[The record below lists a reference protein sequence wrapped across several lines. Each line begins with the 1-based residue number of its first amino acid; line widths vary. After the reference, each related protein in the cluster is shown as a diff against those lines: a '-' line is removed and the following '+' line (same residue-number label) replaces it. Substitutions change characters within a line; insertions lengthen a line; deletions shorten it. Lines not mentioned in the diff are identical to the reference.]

1 MLPLGFF
8 ILGLNKSHPGPWPGT
23 QPPKHEASRRRSA
36 FEWSNLAI
44 IMSRRGSMS
53 PICCW
58 LILLVCLS
66 PCPSFCCWYFLA
78 NLYTILWL
86 LNILMYAICGFEYCC
101 HCFLATLSKLASRP
115 SSFFHCICI
124 FKLALSPIS
133 PLLFSLFVPPC
144 LLEIKLKLWG

>member
-8 ILGLNKSHPGPWPGT
+8 VLGLNKSHPGPWPGT

-58 LILLVCLS
+58 LILFVCLS
-66 PCPSFCCWYFLA
+66 PCPSFCCLYFLD
-78 NLYTILWL
+78 NLYVLLWI

-115 SSFFHCICI
+115 SFFSIV
-124 FKLALSPIS
+124 FA
-133 PLLFSLFVPPC
+133 FSSQRCHQSRLFVFRGSPF
-144 LLEIKLKLWG
+144 LLGNELKLCG